1 MANFKQGLCCEAL
14 AAGNL
19 TESAAHSHLD
29 ASTSR
34 STG

>member
-1 MANFKQGLCCEAL
+1 MANFKHGLCCEEL
-14 AAGNL
+14 AGDS
-19 TESAAHSHLD
+19 TEAIAHSHLD